1 MVAASM
7 IAVGLQK
14 ASSATAQRII
24 SCIFSYAHLPKVDVK
39 PRNIL
44 RRLARDKKALAGNV
58 QWVLPVEIGQTEF
71 VFDVPERAVL
81 QSIEELRY
89 LS

>member
-1 MVAASM
+1 
-7 IAVGLQK
+7 
-14 ASSATAQRII
+14 
-24 SCIFSYAHLPKVDVK
+24 
-39 PRNIL
+39 
-44 RRLARDKKALAGNV
+44 
-58 QWVLPVEIGQTEF
+58 VLPVEIGQTEF